1 MKTVFNISINKIN
14 GEPIDWDDHKGKKL
28 LIVNVASECG
38 FTPQYAQLQ
47 ELHEQYGDKLS
58 IIGCPC
64 NDFGGQEPGS
74 AEEIAEFCDL
84 KYRIRFPLSEK
95 VGIKKNTH
103 PLFQFLCNKSLNGV
117 ADVGVKWNFYKFLL
131 DENGTLV
138 TYLPTIT
145 SPLDQKM
152 LDWLDS

>member
-1 MKTVFNISINKIN
+1 MQSVFNISINKIN
-14 GEPIDWDDHKGKKL
+14 GEQIDWNDHRGKKL

-47 ELHEQYGDKLS
+47 ELYELFGDKLS

-103 PLFQFLCNKSLNGV
+103 PLFQFLCFKSLNGV

-131 DENGTLV
+131 DENGALV
-138 TYLPTIT
+138 TYFPTIT

-152 LDWLDS
+152 LDWLNS